1 MMEFN
6 IYIL

>member
-6 IYIL
+6 IIMN

>member
-6 IYIL
+6 I